1 MNKITGKQ
9 EVVGGFDLN
18 SFVEDVEAVPA
29 TPAASKPAKK
39 KPATIAK
46 EQLTERVQMKITKS
60 EMAKLEKEIG
70 LVPVSKWLRHHLKEQ
85 GVI

>member
-1 MNKITGKQ
+1 MNKISGKQ

-18 SFVEDVEAVPA
+18 SFVGEADNETVAPNPMKEKV
-29 TPAASKPAKK
+29 TKPD
-39 KPATIAK
+39 K

-60 EMAKLEKEIG
+60 EMAKLEKKIG

-85 GVI
+85 GII